1 MRRNSRNRHPLPRK
15 RRVSNSRFQ
24 TRPSHGDA
32 SNYLARSLTSQGAS
46 RLTSITVRH
55 RLFIMRNNFT
65 KSFLFV
71 ASLLLVSE
79 SLWAHHGQGLSFD
92 TNHMWTTWGKIEEF
106 SYINPHPAVKF
117 SRTDKD
123 GNVEHWGAE
132 VSNNPSRLARVGWT
146 KSRCLAALQPGTR
159 VKLYVGTSL
168 VGGHIGIVELIES
181 EKGELLCS
189 EREAP
194 IAAVDMDG
202 VPDGYQP
209 KPQDQKQGEK

>member
-1 MRRNSRNRHPLPRK
+1 MRIH
-15 RRVSNSRFQ
+15 
-24 TRPSHGDA
+24 
-32 SNYLARSLTSQGAS
+32 
-46 RLTSITVRH
+46 
-55 RLFIMRNNFT
+55 FT
-65 KSFLFV
+65 KSFLLV
-71 ASLLLVSE
+71 ASFLLVSG

-92 TNHMWTTWGKIEEF
+92 TAHMWTTWGKIEEF
-106 SYINPHPAVKF
+106 DYINPHPAVKF

-146 KSRCLAALQPGTR
+146 KSRCLAALQLGTR

-168 VGGHIGIVELIES
+168 AGGRIGIVELIES

-194 IAAVDMDG
+194 IKAVDLDG
-202 VPDGYQP
+202 VPGGYQP
-209 KPQDQKQGEK
+209 KPGDAKEEQKYGDAKQEQK

>member
-1 MRRNSRNRHPLPRK
+1 VERNLAVAPRACKIQHPYALYEFAIGW
-15 RRVSNSRFQ
+15 NSCGPQ
-24 TRPSHGDA
+24 RP
-32 SNYLARSLTSQGAS
+32 LTSKTW
-46 RLTSITVRH
+46 RRK
-55 RLFIMRNNFT
+55 LFIMRSYFT
-65 KSFLFV
+65 KSFLLV
-71 ASLLLVSE
+71 ASLLLVSG

-92 TNHMWTTWGKIEEF
+92 TAHMWTTWGTIEEF

-117 SRTDKD
+117 SRTDKN

-146 KSRCLAALQPGTR
+146 KSRCLAALQHGTR

-168 VGGHIGIVELIES
+168 AGGRIGIVELMES

-194 IAAVDMDG
+194 IKAVDLDG
-202 VPDGYQP
+202 VPGGWQP
-209 KPQDQKQGEK
+209 KPEDQKQDQK

>member
-1 MRRNSRNRHPLPRK
+1 M
-15 RRVSNSRFQ
+15 
-24 TRPSHGDA
+24 
-32 SNYLARSLTSQGAS
+32 
-46 RLTSITVRH
+46 RLTSKTVRR
-55 RLFIMRNNFT
+55 RLVFMRNYFT
-65 KSFLFV
+65 KSFLLV
-71 ASLLLVSE
+71 ASLLLVSG

-92 TNHMWTTWGKIEEF
+92 TAHMWTTWGTIEEF

-117 SRTDKD
+117 TRTDKD
-123 GNVEHWGAE
+123 GKVEHWGAE

-168 VGGHIGIVELIES
+168 AGGFIGIVELIES

-202 VPDGYQP
+202 VPGGWQP
-209 KPQDQKQGEK
+209 KPGDDKKE